1 MVIFEG
7 RMEKREMQ
15 ELDRARVEFC
25 NTMFGHKTRLNKLK
39 KTETVSGVFS
49 GHSMKLEI
57 NNRRTIGKFRNI

>member
-49 GHSMKLEI
+49 GH
-57 NNRRTIGKFRNI
+57 RV